1 LFDDMTIG
9 EIVVGIIMFPFWLL
23 VTIIVLGFIV
33 YYSRIENKRLKQIK
47 EENAKRKVESTD
59 ENRY

>member
-1 LFDDMTIG
+1 MFDDMTIG

-33 YYSRIENKRLKQIK
+33 YYSRIENKRLAQLR
-47 EENAKRKVESTD
+47 EENARKKAEAED